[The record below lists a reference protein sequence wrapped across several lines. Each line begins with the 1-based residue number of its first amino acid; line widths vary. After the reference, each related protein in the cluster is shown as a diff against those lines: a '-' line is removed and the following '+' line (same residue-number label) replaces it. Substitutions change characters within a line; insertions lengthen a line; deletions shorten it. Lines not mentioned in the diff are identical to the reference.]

1 MEALLVKENSSN
13 EEYHDLR
20 TSLCYYLS
28 IILVLVAFILSMFS
42 LGFCSAVVFR
52 IRCHAKT
59 TIQNKLYT

>member
-13 EEYHDLR
+13 EGYRDLR

-52 IRCHAKT
+52 ILCH
-59 TIQNKLYT
+59 L

>member
-28 IILVLVAFILSMFS
+28 IILVLVAFILSMLS

-52 IRCHAKT
+52 ILSHA
-59 TIQNKLYT
+59 